1 MRIPFLL
8 VSLALAAAPV
18 AAQGV
23 LISAGCERACPGGR
37 SAPARVPI
45 DSVRVFATLRDTL
58 AQTSVDHVFR
68 NVAGE
73 MLGADLFVPLPADA
87 TVLHVSVFDGVRTV
101 QYDEFSAPEAS
112 RHRLDS
118 LARARPGL
126 RLPGYRGM
134 TLIHV
139 PVAPIPAGGER
150 RVQVRYHQPLA
161 PRGGV
166 MAYRFPLAAGGGRA
180 PYGTLR
186 MVLDVRT
193 LAGFDDLAVLS
204 HPASVSWG
212 SEMARCPPT
221 HACGYRGVPSTRV
234 QIVRLDGGP
243 ETQARDLELRYT
255 PSAAGPD
262 SPAAW
267 PE

>member
-8 VSLALAAAPV
+8 ASVMLAAAPV

-23 LISAGCERACPGGR
+23 VISAGCERACPGGR
-37 SAPARVPI
+37 RAPARMRI
-45 DSVRVFATLRDTL
+45 DSVRVFAALRDTL

-73 MLGADLFVPLPADA
+73 MLAADLFIPIPDDA
-87 TVLHVSVFDGVRTV
+87 TILHVLVLDEDRATE
-101 QYDEFSAPEAS
+101 YDEFSAPAAS
-112 RHRLDS
+112 RRHLDS

-126 RLPGYRGM
+126 RLPVYRGM
-134 TLIHV
+134 KVIHV
-139 PVAPIPAGGER
+139 PVAPVPAGGER
-150 RVQVRYHQPLA
+150 RVQVQYHQPLA
-161 PRGGV
+161 PRPGV

-186 MVLDVRT
+186 MLLEVRT

-204 HPASVSWG
+204 HPASLSWG

-234 QIVRLDGGP
+234 RIVRLEGGP
-243 ETQARDLELRYT
+243 ETQARDFELRYT

-262 SPAAW
+262 SPTSW
-267 PE
+267 PD